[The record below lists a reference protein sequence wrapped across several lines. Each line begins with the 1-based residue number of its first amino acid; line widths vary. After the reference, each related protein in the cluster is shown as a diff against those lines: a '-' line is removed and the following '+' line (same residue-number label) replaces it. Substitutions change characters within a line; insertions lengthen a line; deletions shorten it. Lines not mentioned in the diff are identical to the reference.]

1 MYIFASRIYIIVY
14 EKGGT
19 NGAEGAD
26 CANGAGERVARVSA
40 RAIREAVRHM
50 ERGQVIIHPTEAV
63 YGFGGFLDDGPL
75 GELEEIKGR
84 AGRGFVVLIPSAD
97 AVAGM
102 LGATGRALAE
112 AFWPGPLTLVLDD
125 PGGRFHPRARAGD
138 GSVAVR
144 VPGHPL
150 ALQLLGACGRPIT
163 SSSANPPGE
172 PPARTA
178 AEAARAARA
187 RGRTLF
193 ALDAGPLP
201 GGAAS
206 TLVRPGPEGPILLRE
221 GPIGMPQL
229 EEAMGGREV
238 NRGGARLGSDGARTG
253 SDGEAA
259 LHITFVCT
267 GNTCRSPMAEAIAR
281 RIIADEEIGGVT
293 VGSAGTAAWPGAP
306 ASGGALRAAARA
318 GLDLGSHESVLLTE
332 EVVKSSGLVLCMSS
346 AHLWRALELGGE
358 GNTYLLSEMAGSA
371 GDVEDPF
378 GGTDDAYASTCEQL
392 RELVGAVLTGAGR
405 EESAG

>member
-1 MYIFASRIYIIVY
+1 MR
-14 EKGGT
+14 G
-19 NGAEGAD
+19 
-26 CANGAGERVARVSA
+26 
-40 RAIREAVRHM
+40 RAHMSGRSFREAVRRL
-50 ERGQVIIHPTEAV
+50 ERGEVIIHPTEAV
-63 YGFGGFLDDGPL
+63 YGLGGFLDDGPL

-84 AGRGFVVLIPSAD
+84 TGRGFVVLIPSAD

-102 LGATGRALAE
+102 LGETGRALAE

-125 PGGRFHPRARAGD
+125 PDGRFHPGARAAD

-150 ALQLLGACGRPIT
+150 ALQLVEHCGRPIT
-163 SSSANPPGE
+163 SSSANLPGE
-172 PPARTA
+172 RPARTA
-178 AEAARAARA
+178 AEAVQAARA

-206 TLVRPGPEGPILLRE
+206 TLVRPGPDGPILIRE
-221 GPIGMPQL
+221 GPVGLLQL
-229 EEAMGGREV
+229 KEALREAIAEPRETKGPL
-238 NRGGARLGSDGARTG
+238 RGVPAVSRDAGV
-253 SDGEAA
+253 

-281 RIIADEEIGGVT
+281 RIIAQEGIRGVT
-293 VGSAGTAAWPGAP
+293 VSSAGTAAWPGAP
-306 ASGGALRAAARA
+306 ASGGALRIAALA

-332 EVVKSSGLVLCMSS
+332 EVVGTSGMVLCMGS

-358 GNTYLLSEMAGSA
+358 GHTYLLAEVTGSG

-378 GGTDDAYASTCEQL
+378 GGTDEVYSATFEQL
-392 RELVGAVLTGAGR
+392 RALVAAVLTGAGR
-405 EESAG
+405 GRDAG

>member
-1 MYIFASRIYIIVY
+1 MTRRS
-14 EKGGT
+14 
-19 NGAEGAD
+19 
-26 CANGAGERVARVSA
+26 
-40 RAIREAVRHM
+40 IREAVRCL
-50 ERGQVIIHPTEAV
+50 ERGQVIVHPTEAV

-75 GELEEIKGR
+75 AELEELKGR
-84 AGRGFVVLIPSAD
+84 TGRGFVVLIPSAD

-102 LGATGRALAE
+102 LDETGRALAE
-112 AFWPGPLTLVLDD
+112 VFWPGPLTLLLDD
-125 PGGRFHPRARAGD
+125 PEGRFHPRARGAD

-150 ALQLLGACGRPIT
+150 ALQLLVQCGRPIT

-172 PPARTA
+172 QPARTA
-178 AEAARAARA
+178 TEAVRGARA

-206 TLVRPGPEGPILLRE
+206 TLVRPGPDGPILMRE
-221 GPIGMPQL
+221 GPVGMLQL
-229 EEAMGGREV
+229 EEALQGAKAEPRHLTGGP
-238 NRGGARLGSDGARTG
+238 RGVPAGSRGA
-253 SDGEAA
+253 EA
-259 LHITFVCT
+259 LHVTFVCT
-267 GNTCRSPMAEAIAR
+267 GNTCRSPMAAAIAR
-281 RIIADEEIGGVT
+281 RIIAEEGIGGVT

-332 EVVKSSGLVLCMSS
+332 EIVGSSGLVLCMSS
-346 AHLWRALELGGE
+346 THLGRVLELGGE
-358 GNTYLLSEMAGSA
+358 GHAYLLSQLAGSR

-378 GGTDDAYASTCEQL
+378 GGEDEVYGSTFEQL
-392 RELVGAVLTGAGR
+392 RALVGAVLTGAGR
-405 EESAG
+405 GEDVE

>member
-1 MYIFASRIYIIVY
+1 MSR
-14 EKGGT
+14 K
-19 NGAEGAD
+19 
-26 CANGAGERVARVSA
+26 S
-40 RAIREAVRHM
+40 IREAVRRL
-50 ERGQVIIHPTEAV
+50 ERGEVIIHPTETV

-84 AGRGFVVLIPSAD
+84 TGSGFVVLIPSAD

-102 LGATGRALAE
+102 LGETGRALAE

-125 PGGRFHPRARAGD
+125 PEEQFHPRARGAD

-150 ALQLLGACGRPIT
+150 AMQLLEECGRPIT

-172 PPARTA
+172 PPACTA
-178 AEAARAARA
+178 AEAVRAARA

-206 TLVRPGPEGPILLRE
+206 TLVRPGPDGPILIRE
-221 GPIGMPQL
+221 GTVGMLQL
-229 EEAMGGREV
+229 EEALRAAKGRQ
-238 NRGGARLGSDGARTG
+238 RGVPPGSPGA
-253 SDGEAA
+253 AA

-267 GNTCRSPMAEAIAR
+267 GNTCRSPMAASIAR
-281 RIIADEEIGGVT
+281 RIIAEQGIRGVT
-293 VGSAGTAAWPGAP
+293 VSSAGTAAWPGAA

-318 GLDLGSHESVLLTE
+318 GLDLESHEGVLLTE
-332 EVVKSSGLVLCMSS
+332 EVVRSSGLILCMGS
-346 AHLWRALELGGE
+346 AHLWRTLELGGE
-358 GNTYLLSEMAGSA
+358 GRTFLLTEMAGS
-371 GDVEDPF
+371 GGEIDDPF
-378 GGTDDAYASTCEQL
+378 GGTDEVYGSTFEQL
-392 RELVGAVLTGAGR
+392 RALVAVVLTGAGSGKDA
-405 EESAG
+405 E